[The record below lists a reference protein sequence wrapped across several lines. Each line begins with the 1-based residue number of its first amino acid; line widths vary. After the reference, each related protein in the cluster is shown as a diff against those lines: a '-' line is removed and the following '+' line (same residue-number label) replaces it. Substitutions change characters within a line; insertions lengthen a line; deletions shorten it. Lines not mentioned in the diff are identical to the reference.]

1 MTQRELPRRGVSE
14 PTTMAAPTISAS
26 LGTWAFGLA
35 DHITDTQKAALM
47 AMAGLTISPDV
58 LEVNGNR
65 HEIRDRLDSDT
76 E

>member
-1 MTQRELPRRGVSE
+1 MTQRELPRRGVSQ

-26 LGTWAFGLA
+26 VGTWAFGLA
-35 DHITDTQKAALM
+35 DHITDDEKHRMMLM
-47 AMAGLTISPDV
+47 FGLTISPDV